1 MMGNQGT
8 RALADKIRTT
18 NNPREALRASEQLLE
33 QARKR
38 AGEIH
43 KAARADK

>member
-1 MMGNQGT
+1 MNKQDT
-8 RALADKIRTT
+8 RTLSDKIRTT

-38 AGEIH
+38 ASEVH
-43 KAARADK
+43 KAARTDK